1 MFVNGQNLGRH
12 WSIGPQH
19 FLYLPGAWL
28 RNGENQVNT
37 MCLRFTQVK
46 LPLLSIYDI
55 YVADL
60 GSQNIDYCY
69 VLFQIIVFEEQKADD
84 KILFAESPD
93 HGKTIDVYK
102 LPFCTLL

>member
-1 MFVNGQNLGRH
+1 
-12 WSIGPQH
+12 
-19 FLYLPGAWL
+19 
-28 RNGENQVNT
+28 